1 MRQQGNSPLLPL
13 AVGVAR
19 KVGNQATY
27 HVSNRQWG
35 LHGPTARGVTRD
47 QSTTFGHPCP
57 VSVCLFALLLLLSIG
72 GFPMGML
79 LPAHAATEA
88 SAQSADEQMEA
99 GVGSFRNGDFEQA
112 LGHWAQAFGSYEAA
126 ANLEGQALALVRR
139 AEAYLALGKLPNA
152 FDALERALGLAEQ
165 TDNPPLVAGVLGSV
179 GNAYLLAGRVVEAK
193 RSLESSIEIAK
204 KVDSFQIAASA
215 LNNLGNLLALQAKFA
230 EATTIYKEALDA
242 ARKAGNDGI
251 AVRAMTNLTRTL
263 VENGKYNEAATSL
276 AEAREQIGTVDPSHD
291 KAYGLIS
298 IGRLYAR
305 LDLADSPLR
314 AHKAFS
320 DAIAVADAIN
330 DSRAQSYALGYMGQ
344 LYEQAQQYDDALQ
357 FTQRAIFS
365 AQQVGAPEALYRW
378 QWQTGRLLK
387 AQGKPE
393 EAIVVYQRAIHTL
406 QSIRQDLVV
415 GSGSIRASFRKSV
428 GPVFL
433 ELADLLLR
441 RSAAVSDANEVQ
453 RYLVD
458 ARDTVELL
466 KGAELEDYFQD
477 DCVAALKAKTTG
489 IDQLAPR
496 TAALYPIILPDRTEL
511 LLSLPDGLRRFTVQV
526 DADTLTKE
534 VRAFRR
540 RLEKRTTH
548 QYLRHARQ
556 LFDWIIRPIERELKQ
571 QDVNTLVIV
580 PDGPLRTIPM
590 AALHDGKQFLTAK
603 YALATTPGLTLTDP
617 RPIKRENVQVLLS
630 GLTESVQGFPAL
642 PNVAEELQTINSLYG
657 GTVLQDKKFLL
668 SNIEKELTENSYSIV
683 HIASHAQFDSDVTKT
698 FLLTYD
704 TKLSMDT
711 LARLMGLTTFREDAV
726 ELLTLSACQTA
737 AGDDRAAL
745 GLAGIAVKSGARS
758 VLATLWVVND
768 RASALLVSEFYRQ
781 LQDPSVSKA
790 TALQRAQLKLLSDR
804 RYRHPGYWGP
814 FLLIGNWL

>member
-1 MRQQGNSPLLPL
+1 MH
-13 AVGVAR
+13 
-19 KVGNQATY
+19 KVGNDGLY
-27 HVSNRQWG
+27 HAPKTPWLRHRSAG
-35 LHGPTARGVTRD
+35 GEMAHGRSPFPRH
-47 QSTTFGHPCP
+47 SPLPLCSLFL
-57 VSVCLFALLLLLSIG
+57 CLALYIG
-72 GFPMGML
+72 GL
-79 LPAHAATEA
+79 APAVAAPPAEW
-88 SAQSADEQMEA
+88 MEA
-99 GVGSFRNGDFEQA
+99 GAGWFRNGNFENALAHWEQA
-112 LGHWAQAFGSYEAA
+112 AA
-126 ANLEGQALALVRR
+126 GYKAAGNREGQTLALVQA
-139 AEAYLALGKLPNA
+139 AEAYLALGQYPRA
-152 FDALERALGLAEQ
+152 FDRLQRALALAEQ
-165 TDNPPLVAGVLGSV
+165 TDNPSLVAAVTGSLG
-179 GNAYLLAGRVVEAK
+179 NTYLLAGRVAEAK
-193 RSLESSIEIAK
+193 RTLESAVDIATK
-204 KVDSFQIAASA
+204 AGNPAIAASA
-215 LNNLGNLLALQAKFA
+215 LNNLGNLLASQGSLDRAA
-230 EATTIYKEALDA
+230 AVYKRALDV
-242 ARKAGNDGI
+242 ARKASNDDL
-251 AVRAMTNLTRTL
+251 ALRALINLARTL
-263 VENGKYNEAATSL
+263 VDAGEDDKAGALLANVQRDIRALAT
-276 AEAREQIGTVDPSHD
+276 SHD

-298 IGRLYAR
+298 VGRLYAR
-305 LDLADSPLR
+305 LSSSADERSNQWGQQAYKVFDYAL
-314 AHKAFS
+314 
-320 DAIAVADAIN
+320 AVARAVYDM
-330 DSRAQSYALGYMGQ
+330 RAQSYALGYMGQ

-393 EAIVVYQRAIHTL
+393 EAIVVYQHAIHTL

-415 GSGSIRASFRKSV
+415 GSGSIRTSFRKSV

-511 LLSLPDGLRRFTVQV
+511 LLSLPDGLQRFTVQV

-758 VLATLWVVND
+758 ALATLWVVND

>member
-1 MRQQGNSPLLPL
+1 
-13 AVGVAR
+13 
-19 KVGNQATY
+19 
-27 HVSNRQWG
+27 
-35 LHGPTARGVTRD
+35 
-47 QSTTFGHPCP
+47 
-57 VSVCLFALLLLLSIG
+57 
-72 GFPMGML
+72 
-79 LPAHAATEA
+79 
-88 SAQSADEQMEA
+88 MEA
-99 GVGSFRNGDFEQA
+99 GAGWFRNGNFENALAHWEQA
-112 LGHWAQAFGSYEAA
+112 AA
-126 ANLEGQALALVRR
+126 GYKAAGNREGQTLALVQA
-139 AEAYLALGKLPNA
+139 AEAHLALGQYPRA
-152 FDALERALGLAEQ
+152 FDKLQRALALAEQ
-165 TDNPPLVAGVLGSV
+165 TDNPSLVAAVTGSLG
-179 GNAYLLAGRVVEAK
+179 NTYLLAGRVVEAK
-193 RSLESSIEIAK
+193 GALESAVDIATK
-204 KVDSFQIAASA
+204 AGNPTIAAST
-215 LNNLGNLLALQAKFA
+215 LNNLGNLLASQGSLD
-230 EATTIYKEALDA
+230 EAAAVYKRALDA
-242 ARKAGNDGI
+242 ARNAGNDDL
-251 AVRAMTNLTRTL
+251 ALRASINLARTL
-263 VENGKYNEAATSL
+263 VDAGEDAKAGALLANVQPEIRALAT
-276 AEAREQIGTVDPSHD
+276 SHD

-305 LDLADSPLR
+305 LSSSADERSSQWSR
-314 AHKAFS
+314 QAYKAF
-320 DAIAVADAIN
+320 DYALAVARAVN
-330 DSRAQSYALGYMGQ
+330 DMRAQSYALGYMGQ
-344 LYEQAQQYDDALQ
+344 LYEQTQQYDDALQ

-393 EAIVVYQRAIHTL
+393 EAIVVYQRAVHTL
-406 QSIRQDLVV
+406 QGIRQDLVV

-428 GPVFL
+428 GPVFF
-433 ELADLLLR
+433 ELADLLLQ
-441 RSAAVSDANEVQ
+441 RSAAVSDANEVK

-489 IDQLAPR
+489 IDQLASR
-496 TAALYPIILPDRTEL
+496 TAAVYPIILPDRMEL
-511 LLSLPDGLRRFTVQV
+511 LLSLPDGLRRFTAQV

-548 QYLRHARQ
+548 QYLRHARR
-556 LFDWIIRPIERELKQ
+556 LYDWIIRPIESELKQ

-590 AALHDGKQFLTAK
+590 AALHDGKQFLAAK

-630 GLTESVQGFPAL
+630 GLTESVQGFPGL
-642 PNVAEELQTINSLYG
+642 PNVAEELQTISGLYG

-668 SNIEKELTENSYSIV
+668 SNVEKELTENSYSIV
-683 HIASHAQFDSDVTKT
+683 HIASHAQFNSDVAKT

-704 TKLSMDT
+704 TKLNMDT
-711 LARLMGLTTFREDAV
+711 LGRLMGLTTFRENAV

-745 GLAGIAVKSGARS
+745 GLAGIAVKAGARS
-758 VLATLWVVND
+758 ALATLWVVND
-768 RASALLVSEFYRQ
+768 PASALLVSEFYRQ

-790 TALQRAQLKLLSDR
+790 TALQQAQLKLLGDR

>member
-1 MRQQGNSPLLPL
+1 M
-13 AVGVAR
+13 R
-19 KVGNQATY
+19 KVGNDGRY
-27 HVSNRQWG
+27 HAPKIPWLRHRFAG
-35 LHGPTARGVTRD
+35 AEMTHGRSPFPRH
-47 QSTTFGHPCP
+47 SPLPLCSLFL
-57 VSVCLFALLLLLSIG
+57 CLALYIG
-72 GFPMGML
+72 GL
-79 LPAHAATEA
+79 APAVAAPPAEW
-88 SAQSADEQMEA
+88 MEA
-99 GVGSFRNGDFEQA
+99 GAGWFRNGNFENALAHWEQA
-112 LGHWAQAFGSYEAA
+112 AA
-126 ANLEGQALALVRR
+126 GYKAAGNREGQTLALVQA
-139 AEAYLALGKLPNA
+139 AEAHLALGQYPRA
-152 FDALERALGLAEQ
+152 FDELQRALALAEQ
-165 TDNPPLVAGVLGSV
+165 TDNASLVAAVTGSLG
-179 GNAYLLAGRVVEAK
+179 NTYLLAGRVAEAK
-193 RSLESSIEIAK
+193 RTLESAVDIATK
-204 KVDSFQIAASA
+204 AGNPAIAASA
-215 LNNLGNLLALQAKFA
+215 LNNLGNLLASQGSLDRAA
-230 EATTIYKEALDA
+230 AVYKRALDV
-242 ARKAGNDGI
+242 ARNASNDDL
-251 AVRAMTNLTRTL
+251 ALRASINLARTL
-263 VENGKYNEAATSL
+263 VDAGEDDKAGALLANVQPEIRALAT
-276 AEAREQIGTVDPSHD
+276 SHD

-305 LDLADSPLR
+305 LSSSADERSNQWGQQAYKVLDYAR
-314 AHKAFS
+314 
-320 DAIAVADAIN
+320 AVARAVN
-330 DSRAQSYALGYMGQ
+330 DLRAQSYALGYMGQ
-344 LYEQAQQYDDALQ
+344 LYERSQRYDDALQ
-357 FTQRAIFS
+357 LTQRAIFS
-365 AQQVGAPEALYRW
+365 AQQIGAPEALYRW

-393 EAIVVYQRAIHTL
+393 EAIVVYQRAIYTL

-428 GPVFL
+428 GPVFF
-433 ELADLLLR
+433 ELADLLLQQ
-441 RSAAVSDANEVQ
+441 SAAVSDANEVK

-458 ARDTVELL
+458 ARETVELL

-489 IDQLAPR
+489 IDQLAAR
-496 TAALYPIILPDRTEL
+496 TAAVYPIILPDRMEL
-511 LLSLPDGLRRFTVQV
+511 LLSLPDGLRRFTAQV

-548 QYLRHARQ
+548 QYLRHARR
-556 LFDWIIRPIERELKQ
+556 LYDWIIRPIEAELKQ

-617 RPIKRENVQVLLS
+617 RPIKRENVQLLLS
-630 GLTESVQGFPAL
+630 GLTEAVQGFPGL
-642 PNVAEELQTINSLYG
+642 PNVAEELQTISDLYG
-657 GTVLQDKKFLL
+657 GTVLKDKKFLL
-668 SNIEKELTENSYSIV
+668 ANVEKELTENPYSIV
-683 HIASHAQFDSDVTKT
+683 HIASHGQFDSDVTKT

-711 LARLMGLTTFREDAV
+711 LGRLMGLTTFRENAV

-745 GLAGIAVKSGARS
+745 GLAGIAVKAGARS
-758 VLATLWVVND
+758 AIATLWVVND
-768 RASALLVSEFYRQ
+768 PASALLVSEFYRQ